1 MSDLRF
7 RICPEGAGWKVQE
20 YRESFL
26 GYYWLDCTEY
36 CVEFD
41 HIRAAPIFFRSEDE
55 AKDYIVG
62 RHKHQDKVDAN
73 LAIGCYEWKPG
84 DDHE

>member
-7 RICPEGAGWKVQE
+7 RICPKGAGWKVQE
-20 YRESFL
+20 YKEGFF
-26 GYYWLDCTEY
+26 GYYWSDCM
-36 CVEFD
+36 EF
-41 HIRAAPIFFRSEDE
+41 IWAGSAPISFCSEDE
-55 AKDYIVG
+55 AKDYIVD